1 MLRRKKFYVIYP
13 EYFEKS
19 RSRSQGRRVSR
30 NIASDEPTLKKLI
43 FVCNKL
49 NIEHQVQKDKAYPSN
64 WWNQMGR
71 VLIPIDKEDKI
82 PKEKLLKQI
91 AEITRKIV
99 YKKEP
104 ITEKKA
110 KEQTRTPSARKK
122 TKSAKKKSL

>member
-1 MLRRKKFYVIYP
+1 
-13 EYFEKS
+13 
-19 RSRSQGRRVSR
+19 
-30 NIASDEPTLKKLI
+30 
-43 FVCNKL
+43 L